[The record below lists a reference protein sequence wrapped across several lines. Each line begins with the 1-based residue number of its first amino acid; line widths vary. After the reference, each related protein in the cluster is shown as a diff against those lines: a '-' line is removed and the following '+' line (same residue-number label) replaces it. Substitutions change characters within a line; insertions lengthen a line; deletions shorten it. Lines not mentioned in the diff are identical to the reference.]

1 MSEPDRLSA
10 RLPGGSV
17 LDDLARRVKSLAD
30 AGPAR
35 DLQRNLQAMLASA
48 VQKMDLV
55 TREEFDAQAA
65 LLVRTRERL
74 ESLQARVDA
83 LERAAAGSSGDGTP
97 PPPALADGTAPR

>member
-1 MSEPDRLSA
+1 MPEPDRLPA
-10 RLPGGSV
+10 RLPGGAV
-17 LDDLARRVKSLAD
+17 LDDLARRVRSLAE

-48 VQKMDLV
+48 LQKMDLV

-65 LLVRTRERL
+65 LLARTRERL

-83 LERAAAGSSGDGTP
+83 LERAAAGAPGDGTP
-97 PPPALADGTAPR
+97 PTPAQPDGTAPR